1 MTRPTPPPPS
11 HDRKFARDVARQI
24 DRRRTRRRL
33 TVWTALLAL
42 VIAAASYLRFG
53 GGLGALGLGGGRG
66 DGDGDEQ
73 RRTLAGPER
82 CAIRISASD
91 LTVNGRPTARDAAIA
106 ACKVA
111 PGVDIFPT
119 GDVRHGDVEALEAA
133 IKAAGAKDVVLH
145 PLPRRS
151 PGAPSGTP
159 SAPADSGPGSAR
171 P

>member
-1 MTRPTPPPPS
+1 MTQPTPPTPS

-53 GGLGALGLGGGRG
+53 GGLGTLGLGGGRG
-66 DGDGDEQ
+66 DGDEQ
-73 RRTLAGPER
+73 SRTLAGPER

-133 IKAAGAKDVVLH
+133 IKAAGVKDVVLH

-151 PGAPSGTP
+151 PDAPSGTP
-159 SAPADSGPGSAR
+159 SAPAGSGPGSAR

>member
-1 MTRPTPPPPS
+1 MTQPTTPS
-11 HDRKFARDVARQI
+11 HDRKLARDVARQL

-33 TVWTALLAL
+33 TVWSALLAL

-53 GGLGALGLGGGRG
+53 GGLGGLGLGGGH
-66 DGDGDEQ
+66 GDGDELNRALTGSQ
-73 RRTLAGPER
+73 R

-91 LTVNGRPTARDAAIA
+91 LTVNGRPTSRDAAIA

-119 GDVRHGDVEALEAA
+119 GDVRHGDVEELEAA
-133 IKAAGAKDVVLH
+133 VKAAGAKDVVLH

-151 PGAPSGTP
+151 SD
-159 SAPADSGPGSAR
+159 APAGTASRPAGPR
-171 P
+171 

>member
-1 MTRPTPPPPS
+1 MTQPTPTPS
-11 HDRKFARDVARQI
+11 HDRKLARDVARQL

-33 TVWTALLAL
+33 TVWSALLAL

-53 GGLGALGLGGGRG
+53 GGLGRLGLGGGPG

-73 RRTLAGPER
+73 RRTVAGPQR
-82 CAIRISASD
+82 CAIQISASD
-91 LTVNGRPTARDAAIA
+91 LKVNGRPTSRDAAIA
-106 ACKVA
+106 SCKDA

-133 IKAAGAKDVVLH
+133 VKAAGARDVVLH

-151 PGAPSGTP
+151 PGPSGTG
-159 SAPADSGPGSAR
+159 SDPGSAR

>member
-1 MTRPTPPPPS
+1 MTQPTPPTPS

-66 DGDGDEQ
+66 DGDEQ
-73 RRTLAGPER
+73 SRTLAGPER

-91 LTVNGRPTARDAAIA
+91 LTVNGRPTSRDAAIA

-133 IKAAGAKDVVLH
+133 VKAAGAKDVVLH

-151 PGAPSGTP
+151 PDAPSGTP
-159 SAPADSGPGSAR
+159 GAPTGSGPGSAR